1 MEAMTYL
8 TAAPGYT
15 DFGGVFSTVFPLAIV
30 IAVLIWYVVIARRH
44 P

>member
-1 MEAMTYL
+1 MTYL
-8 TAAPGYT
+8 PAAPGYT
-15 DFGGVFSTVFPLAIV
+15 DFGGVLSTVFPLAIV